1 MRKKF
6 LIAASVA
13 ALAAGALVLP
23 ALAQGPSP
31 SAAAG
36 HGRAGMVFQSD
47 ANHDNVVTRAE
58 FDAGRAAHF
67 TQADANH
74 DGALSRDEMRT
85 AHRAMREAH
94 RGAGHEGGG
103 RHGRHMERADA
114 NNDGRIT
121 REEFL
126 AGPTAM
132 FERMDAN
139 HDGVLAGDE
148 RTHERGEG
156 HRGRHGDRPNI
167 DADNNGSI
175 SRAEFD
181 AGSAAMFTRLDANR
195 DGRVTQDEAQTA
207 HPPMSPP
214 H

>member
-1 MRKKF
+1 MRKTF
-6 LIAASVA
+6 IIAASVA
-13 ALAAGALVLP
+13 ALAAGALALP
-23 ALAQGPSP
+23 ALAQGPAP
-31 SAAAG
+31 SAAG
-36 HGRAGMVFQSD
+36 HGPAGMLFQSD

-67 TQADANH
+67 TQSDSNH
-74 DGALSRDEMRT
+74 DGALSRDEMRA
-85 AHRAMREAH
+85 AHRTMRETH
-94 RGAGHEGGG
+94 RGDGDEHGG
-103 RHGRHMERADA
+103 RRGHRLDRADA
-114 NNDGRIT
+114 NHDGRIT
-121 REEFL
+121 RAEFL

-156 HRGRHGDRPNI
+156 HHSRRGDRPNI

-181 AGSAAMFTRLDANR
+181 AAGVAMFTRIDANR
-195 DGRVTQDEAQTA
+195 DGRVTQEEAQA
-207 HPPMSPP
+207 ARPPAPP
-214 H
+214 PR